1 MATPPLEVTPHN
13 SSDTPAV
20 RPSSNEVRAV
30 GGCTQNILRP
40 SPNRP
45 YLVRVIIC
53 IFFNSAYFSTHTCF
67 SCTLPHCIVNEI
79 RLNFPE
85 RTGIYTTDV
94 LNRPISK
101 VGVRT
106 KVKKPSPKNKSPSP
120 KKASA
125 KAKPLRRN
133 SKSPGKLATQKA
145 TKVSV
150 QKTTKSA
157 SHSSFA
163 EECSQSAHINTEA
176 REVEITKTEET
187 TKTQV
192 SLTSIYYDL

>member
-1 MATPPLEVTPHN
+1 MATPHLEVTPHN

-30 GGCTQNILRP
+30 GGCIQNVLRP
-40 SPNRP
+40 SPDRP
-45 YLVRVIIC
+45 YIVRGIIC
-53 IFFNSAYFSTHTCF
+53 IISNCAYFSTHTCF

-101 VGVRT
+101 SGVRT

-133 SKSPGKLATQKA
+133 SKSPDKLATR
-145 TKVSV
+145 KVSV
-150 QKTTKSA
+150 QKSTKSA

-163 EECSQSAHINTEA
+163 EECSQSAHTNTEA

>member
-53 IFFNSAYFSTHTCF
+53 IFSNSAYFSTHTCF

-101 VGVRT
+101 SGVRT

-133 SKSPGKLATQKA
+133 SKSPGKLATR
-145 TKVSV
+145 KVSV
-150 QKTTKSA
+150 QKSTKSA